1 MITKKG
7 VVVKKSGIK
16 TIKVEVNEYR
26 LHSKYKKQYRI
37 TKNFLAHD
45 EAEKCEIGDKV
56 EIRQTAPISK
66 KKTWILMEEELLNE
80 Q

>member
-7 VVVKKSGIK
+7 VVVKKSGAK

-26 LHSKYKKQYRI
+26 LHPKYKKQYRI

-45 EAEKCEIGDKV
+45 EAEKCVVGDKV

-66 KKTWILMEEELLNE
+66 KKTWTLINE